1 MVVTLGIIVVSDIF
15 TQHEAVNDVTVA
27 HPAVNI
33 GNIVGFYFD
42 VSTIGLLVFIV
53 FISGLVVQSRCIQFF
68 IIICVLSFVF
78 SFSLHVFI
86 EEECLVGFSMGQFG
100 ILRFLAVIFRFRYRD
115 SFLGI
120 VDVVI
125 IRLAFR
131 DTCRPMFIVVCSFGI
146 RNAFAICHKVSII
159 FNVIIRIRVDGAFLA

>member
-1 MVVTLGIIVVSDIF
+1 MIIQIGYIIGVGHFDTGLRFFVFDVPVHVVGVFVEFQCQFVVVVTLGVVVFIDVLA
-15 TQHEAVNDVTVA
+15 QHEAVNDITIA
-27 HPAVNI
+27 HSAVNI

-42 VSTIGLLVFIV
+42 VCAIGLLVFIV

-115 SFLGI
+115 SFWALS
-120 VDVVI
+120 
-125 IRLAFR
+125 
-131 DTCRPMFIVVCSFGI
+131 M
-146 RNAFAICHKVSII
+146 
-159 FNVIIRIRVDGAFLA
+159 